1 MIGGVGRSWR
11 RGRAPPVLP
20 SSAAARRAEH
30 SMLLWDSIGA
40 VYFSGRS
47 FSTWL
52 QNLLASSFGIS
63 IMDIAAI
70 IASTVFSIAFHE
82 FGHAVAAASEGIQ
95 IEYVA
100 VFVAALFPGALIALN
115 CDQLQN
121 LPLFSML
128 RIYCAGIWHN
138 VMLCG
143 VCVIMALLLPVVLYP
158 LFVTG
163 GLMITG
169 VPEASPLSGYL
180 SAHNFILSVDGLNI
194 TRADEWMKML
204 TQDNVVQ
211 ISSRDLLEGSEGYR
225 ATGSRKGYCV
235 PNSWMDA
242 SKNLWQI
249 NDKLSCPDDL
259 VAFQRMSEK
268 GIGKKE
274 VEDKYC
280 LIAKDVVKL
289 KKCGN
294 GWRGVEDGR
303 SNFTCLEDEYCLVPV
318 LGPGISWIEIS
329 YARPYSLECLQKE
342 RNSSL
347 LHDGNNNPGLGPC
360 QGTFVYA
367 GDLLS
372 AAHSI
377 KLSSYRPRWP
387 LLLFIAD
394 VPRILQDGLS
404 CLFRVSAALAVVN
417 CLPVYFL
424 DGEAIL
430 ETMLSYFSWFTR
442 RQQRNIL
449 KVCRFLWT
457 ILSIV
462 LFSRTLYSMTLYY
475 GFV

>member
-1 MIGGVGRSWR
+1 MRAWFSAGVYFSVVALVGIS
-11 RGRAPPVLP
+11 V
-20 SSAAARRAEH
+20 
-30 SMLLWDSIGA
+30 MLLWDSIGA

-294 GWRGVEDGR
+294 GWRGAEDGR
-303 SNFTCLEDEYCLVPV
+303 SNFACLEDEYCLVPV

-360 QGTFVYA
+360 QGTFVY
-367 GDLLS
+367 
-372 AAHSI
+372 
-377 KLSSYRPRWP
+377 
-387 LLLFIAD
+387 
-394 VPRILQDGLS
+394 
-404 CLFRVSAALAVVN
+404 AALAVVN